1 MSLSLIESKLAQLR
15 GHIRLMFVSYGL
27 GLLLCWIAGLA
38 LWLFWSDY
46 LLNLPAGVRV
56 AFLVVACLALAVVVI
71 RNIVYPLSRTIS
83 DEDLALLVEREYPLL
98 NDRLITSLQ
107 FLKNQERYKD
117 VASDK
122 MIEAVVGESFDLAGK
137 LNFGDAVRSRRLLY
151 MVVASVC
158 AMCTVF
164 AHAYFARDPMS
175 TWARRALGADV
186 PWPTRTK
193 LDVKFLEADQLALYP
208 TDEELTINFS
218 HDPAQDIFQVA
229 LDSDLRIIAE
239 PSGDIPSKA
248 EVRIDVYSA
257 ERDGKGG
264 VVKKSLQSS
273 IKRDMN
279 REVIGADTK
288 NERVFFSYNKL
299 SAQNAWE
306 EIYIKA
312 GDALAGPYVVV
323 VIPPPELAGQL
334 EFTYRYA
341 DYLRL
346 PERKT
351 QERAIE
357 GVAGTRVLLNFATTK
372 PLLLSGPD
380 ASRLVVDFNVGT
392 SQNLKLEPDEARNNA
407 AKETAAKAKTEQAMW
422 HYSTVINLA
431 MGMSRYTLKLIDE
444 GGIANSK
451 RLGDLMQVKED
462 IAPAV
467 RVLFSGDPLVSNQLV
482 AAAKDAVIPVEF
494 ELTDDYGVGEVRL
507 FWRYA
512 EEREFREFKP
522 FAAKY
527 KYLRDKPATL
537 VKDTWAL
544 DLDALIRDANIPLAT
559 NKPTIEAYIQ
569 AFDLKQGDVDP
580 ATNLPMLQGSQHNPI
595 MSYELYTVDDLRAKV
610 STQIRQIKTT
620 INAMLA
626 AQQELVVQTGE
637 ALDKK
642 ELLNLEGEEGRR
654 LRTDLNNA
662 FQRQNQLLR
671 DGEAVMERFGV
682 FAQAYQFSR
691 LERDDK
697 DRPQEGRIQSVR
709 LLLAIS
715 GADRE
720 LQQLLTG
727 PLNLLKDAEGD
738 ALSGATDE
746 TIDVLLKQLKRAK
759 PDASFPT
766 QSFGMLLQEA
776 KSTTPG
782 CAERARSLCE
792 NVLSTTITPSERR
805 ELLAELRRQQQLNA
819 ETLKAIQALVKKWE
833 GFDDILAGFRGL
845 RDNQKDIN
853 NNVKDAAK
861 EK

>member
-15 GHIRLMFVSYGL
+15 GHIRLMFLSYGL
-27 GLLLCWIAGLA
+27 GLLLVWVAGLA

-56 AFLVVACLALAVVVI
+56 TFLLISLLVLAVVII
-71 RNIVYPLSRTIS
+71 RNVVYPLSRTLT

-117 VASDK
+117 VASGK
-122 MIEAVVGESFDLAGK
+122 MMESVVGESFDLAGK

-158 AMCTVF
+158 AMSVVF
-164 AHAYFARDPMS
+164 AHAFFARDPMS
-175 TWARRALGADV
+175 TWARRVFGADV
-186 PWPTRTK
+186 AWPTRTK

-218 HDPAQDIFQVA
+218 HDPGNDTYQVA
-229 LDSDLRIIAE
+229 LDSDLRIIVE
-239 PSGDIPSKA
+239 PSDVIPSRA

-264 VVKKSLQSS
+264 LVKKALQSS

-288 NERVFFSYNKL
+288 NERVYFSYNKL
-299 SAQNAWE
+299 SAQNTWE
-306 EIYIKA
+306 EIFIKA
-312 GDALAGPYVVV
+312 GDALAGPYVVI
-323 VIPPPELAGQL
+323 VIPPPELTGPL
-334 EFTYRYA
+334 ELDYHYA

-346 PERKT
+346 PDRQT

-357 GVAGTRVLLNFATTK
+357 GVAGTRVTLRFATTK
-372 PLLLSGPD
+372 PLSLVGNEG
-380 ASRLVVDFNVGT
+380 SRVVVDYNVGT
-392 SQNLKLEPDEARNNA
+392 SQSIRLAPNDPRNDEEKKNA
-407 AKETAAKAKTEQAMW
+407 AKSGAEQSVW
-422 HYSTVINLA
+422 HYSATINLA
-431 MGMSRYTLKLIDE
+431 MGMSRYTLRLIDE

-467 RVLFSGDPLVSNQLV
+467 RVMFSGDPLVSNQLV

-494 ELTDDYGVGEVRL
+494 ELSDDYGVGEARL
-507 FWRYA
+507 FWRFA
-512 EEREFREFKP
+512 EEREFREYAP
-522 FAAKY
+522 FALKY

-537 VKDTWAL
+537 VKDTWEL
-544 DLDALIRDANIPLAT
+544 DFAALIRDAKVPLAT
-559 NKPTIEAYIQ
+559 TKPTIEAFIQ
-569 AFDLKQGDVDP
+569 AFDLRQGEVDP
-580 ATNLPMLQGSQHNPI
+580 KTNLPTLQASQHNPM
-595 MSYELYTVDDLRAKV
+595 MSYELYSVDDLRAKV

-626 AQQELVVQTGE
+626 AQLELSIQTGE
-637 ALDKK
+637 ALEKK
-642 ELLNLEGEEGRR
+642 EQLNLEGEEGRR

-671 DGEAVMERFGV
+671 DAEAVMERFGV

-709 LLLAIS
+709 LLLAIT

-720 LQQLLTG
+720 LQQLLTT
-727 PLNLLKDAEGD
+727 PLNSLKDADGE
-738 ALSGATDE
+738 ALLGATDE
-746 TIDVLLKQLKRAK
+746 TIDVLLKQLKRAR
-759 PDASFPT
+759 PDVSFPA
-766 QSFGMLLQEA
+766 QSFGMLLQDS
-776 KSTTPG
+776 KVNSPG

-805 ELLAELRRQQQLNA
+805 ELLSELKRQQALNA
-819 ETLKAIQALVKKWE
+819 EILKAIQALVKKWE
-833 GFDDILAGFRGL
+833 GFDDILAGFRSL
-845 RDNQKDIN
+845 RDSQKDIN
-853 NNVKDAAK
+853 ENVNDAAK
-861 EK
+861 GK